1 MHLYLV
7 RYKLTF
13 KIIFLVAG
21 LYIKVNSVSVM
32 ELKLI
37 KIIEYFK
44 FNLPDLFFLLLKIK
58 RIYKKRI
65 VWLDNVSK
73 NNLQELI
80 SNDSCFSFSPV
91 VRGSINKLYF
101 KQDIGIYLYVFRNV
115 VLNSHS
121 SNFLLTNENVM
132 LIERIVSA
140 PVKYSNYSTG
150 VIKLHNSEY
159 ALIKLNR

>member
-1 MHLYLV
+1 MLLYLV
-7 RYKLTF
+7 RCKFTF

-44 FNLPDLFFLLLKIK
+44 FNLPDLFFFLLKIK

-73 NNLQELI
+73 NNLQELM
-80 SNDSCFSFSPV
+80 SNDSCFSCSPA
-91 VRGSINKLYF
+91 
-101 KQDIGIYLYVFRNV
+101 
-115 VLNSHS
+115 
-121 SNFLLTNENVM
+121 FLRSMAMAT
-132 LIERIVSA
+132 
-140 PVKYSNYSTG
+140 
-150 VIKLHNSEY
+150 
-159 ALIKLNR
+159 